1 MLFFFP
7 GDNIREIRD
16 RFNQVSIVFPAPNEK
31 VDIVKIRGPKED
43 VDQCFKHL
51 TQLVKT
57 IQESSFVMDV
67 PIFKQFHKF
76 IIGKGGANI
85 KKIRD
90 ETDTKIDLPAE
101 GDQNENIVIT
111 GKKENVIE
119 ARERIQKIQNE
130 LADIVSEEIVI
141 PPKFYNSIIGAG
153 GKLISSI
160 MEECGGVTIKFPSPE
175 SKSDKV
181 TIRGPKEDVE
191 KAKAQLI
198 ELSNERELSSFSA
211 EVRAKQQH
219 HKFLIGKNGASI
231 RKIRDSTGARIVF
244 PGNNDEDKEVITI
257 LGKKESVEAARIQ
270 LEAVIKDIDNIT
282 EGEMTVDP
290 KYHKHFV
297 ARRGEVLHRIAEE
310 CGGVSISFP
319 RPGTDSDRVTLKGAK
334 DCIDAAIQRILE
346 IVSDLENMVTI
357 ECVISQR
364 HHRTVMGPKGFK
376 VQGVTAEFDVQIKF
390 PDREI
395 IDEVTEINGGGGGD
409 DEVNGEP
416 IRLCD
421 IIRINGKKENCEAA
435 KQALLNLV
443 PVTEEIQVAFDLH
456 RSIIGQRG
464 KDVRELMNKFDVH
477 IELSPPADK
486 LDTIRV
492 SGTPTNVEAA
502 KIAIAER
509 VQELELDRADRELRS
524 YELKIEIDPEFHP
537 KIIGRKGAVI
547 NKIRADHGVQISF
560 PKREDSEDQ
569 NVITIQGY
577 EAATQTARDDIMKIV
592 NELNDLVK
600 EVLSIDSR
608 VHPRLIG
615 QRGRSIHQ
623 IMSDYKVEIKFPRQ
637 GDSDLNAVTIT
648 GAEENVMEAK
658 DHLLNLEEEYL
669 QDCTDSAPS
678 QTSAFSNVLEEAFSR
693 GRGNQN
699 PTGFVVQGA
708 PWEKPGKN
716 KKSAPKPDSHE
727 DFPDFGIGPA
737 PVADQPIS
745 SAWGPRR

>member
-1 MLFFFP
+1 
-7 GDNIREIRD
+7 
-16 RFNQVSIVFPAPNEK
+16 
-31 VDIVKIRGPKED
+31 
-43 VDQCFKHL
+43 
-51 TQLVKT
+51 
-57 IQESSFVMDV
+57 MDV

-90 ETDTKIDLPAE
+90 ETNTKIDLPAE

-282 EGEMTVDP
+282 EGEMTVEP

-346 IVSDLENMVTI
+346 IVTDLENMVTI

-376 VQGVTAEFDVQIKF
+376 VQGVTSEFDVQIKF

-395 IDEVTEINGGGGGD
+395 IDETTEMNGEGGGGRGNVVD
-409 DEVNGEP
+409 AVDAVEVNGEP

-421 IIRINGKKENCEAA
+421 IIRITGKKENCESA

-477 IELSPPADK
+477 IELSPPADH

-509 VQELELDRADRELRS
+509 VAELELDRADRELRS

-569 NVITIQGY
+569 NIITIQGY

-600 EVLSIDSR
+600 EVISIDSR

-637 GDSDLNAVTIT
+637 GDSDLNAVTIS

-693 GRGNQN
+693 GRGNNQN

-737 PVADQPIS
+737 VVAEQHPIS